1 MNLIDGEMKVK
12 PAPPFSSVNQSKG
25 IDALVCEQK
34 KEIEVNFKKIQDV
47 KKEREFRMNPQI
59 YIKKMLGTK
68 NIDLGMEVQEVLMVS
83 KKEKPVNSI
92 MKFYP
97 SLNNNLKSNGLS
109 KQGKNLGIF
118 SYTKHQ

>member
-12 PAPPFSSVNQSKG
+12 PVPPFSSVNQSKG
-25 IDALVCEQK
+25 IEALVSEQK

-109 KQGKNLGIF
+109 KQGNDLGIF

>member
-1 MNLIDGEMKVK
+1 
-12 PAPPFSSVNQSKG
+12 
-25 IDALVCEQK
+25 
-34 KEIEVNFKKIQDV
+34 
-47 KKEREFRMNPQI
+47 MNPQI

-97 SLNNNLKSNGLS
+97 SLSNNLKSNGLS
-109 KQGKNLGIF
+109 KQGNNLGIF